1 MKAFRK
7 SWDFSLTPKAKE
19 DQYPIS
25 KQLGRRYSVLFM
37 GRVSAY
43 LGLYQIGWGLP
54 ISGKAIWFTQSTNS
68 NVNLIYKLSHRHT
81 QNHIWSNIQV
91 PHAPVKL
98 IHKINPHSWLRN
110 ICLAKSSHTCDGK
123 IRTILE
129 IQGKNYYILFLRYL
143 FK

>member
-7 SWDFSLTPKAKE
+7 SWDFRLTPKARE

-43 LGLYQIGWGLP
+43 SGLHQIGWGLP
-54 ISGKAIWFTQSTNS
+54 YQGRQSDLPSLPIQMLILSTNFLTDTPRIIFDQISGYLMLQSS
-68 NVNLIYKLSHRHT
+68 
-81 QNHIWSNIQV
+81 W
-91 PHAPVKL
+91 
-98 IHKINPHSWLRN
+98 KINPHSWLRN
-110 ICLAKSSHTCDGK
+110 ICLAISSHMYDGK

-129 IQGKNYYILFLRYL
+129 IQGKNYYMLFLRYL